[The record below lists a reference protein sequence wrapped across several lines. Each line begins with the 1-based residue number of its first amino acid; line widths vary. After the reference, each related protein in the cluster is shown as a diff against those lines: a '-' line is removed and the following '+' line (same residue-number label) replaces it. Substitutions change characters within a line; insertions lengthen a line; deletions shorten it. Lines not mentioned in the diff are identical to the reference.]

1 MLKEQTHRL
10 SMDKAR
16 SSKRQLE
23 QRARKLINRIQAQY
37 EYNPEKQ
44 FSNVVSETYW
54 WEKLVLFKTE
64 LARSNHAVIMIEH
77 DDPAYL
83 DICTELVHSLTT
95 TNDLISRLSTNRL
108 AMLVADKGDA
118 AEQIFH
124 VIQSMIKIYPWARKG
139 LAVKQPIMY
148 LQDILTFPFTL
159 EQLEENRA
167 EAS

>member
-1 MLKEQTHRL
+1 
-10 SMDKAR
+10 
-16 SSKRQLE
+16 
-23 QRARKLINRIQAQY
+23 
-37 EYNPEKQ
+37 
-44 FSNVVSETYW
+44 
-54 WEKLVLFKTE
+54 
-64 LARSNHAVIMIEH
+64 MIEH
-77 DDPAYL
+77 DDPVYL